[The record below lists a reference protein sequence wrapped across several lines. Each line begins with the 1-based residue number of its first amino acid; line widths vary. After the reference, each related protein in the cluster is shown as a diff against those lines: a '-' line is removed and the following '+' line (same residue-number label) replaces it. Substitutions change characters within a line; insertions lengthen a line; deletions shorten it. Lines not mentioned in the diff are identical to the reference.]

1 MGKKDALW
9 KSVLE
14 EVFDDMLR
22 FVFPD
27 AERVFDFGRGFEF
40 LYGED

>member
-1 MGKKDALW
+1 MGNKDALW

-14 EVFDDMLR
+14 EVFDDRLR

-40 LYGED
+40 LDGED